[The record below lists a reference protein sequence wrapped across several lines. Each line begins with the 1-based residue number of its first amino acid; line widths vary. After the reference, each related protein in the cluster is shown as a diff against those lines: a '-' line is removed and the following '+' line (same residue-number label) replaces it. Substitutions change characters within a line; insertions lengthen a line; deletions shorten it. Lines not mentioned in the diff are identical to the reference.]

1 MSHLPEAVVA
11 AIRAGWQFE
20 SAPDPLD
27 VVSIT
32 AAPAAELAA
41 IHREVGG
48 CADLAAALE
57 ALPPSAVVY
66 DVTDDVL
73 SHAVYSADGALIW
86 ALS

>member
-1 MSHLPEAVVA
+1 MNALPETVAA
-11 AIRAGWQFE
+11 AIRGGWQFE
-20 SAPDPLD
+20 SSADPLE

-48 CADLAAALE
+48 CAELADALE

-73 SHAVYSADGALIW
+73 SHAVYGVDGALIW